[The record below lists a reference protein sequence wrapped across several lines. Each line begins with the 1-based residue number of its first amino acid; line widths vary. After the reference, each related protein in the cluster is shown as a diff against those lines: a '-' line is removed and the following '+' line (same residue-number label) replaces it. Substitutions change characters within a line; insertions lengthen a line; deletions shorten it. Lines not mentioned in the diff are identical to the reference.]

1 MGRRTYKILAALLLL
16 AGGSTYL
23 WVRQEDRSNRPAP
36 SQAASVGSGQSS
48 DASGIAEQPG
58 GLAHHWEATRAS
70 GDVDAI
76 VLAFKQANDC
86 LLYHAAVN
94 GMRSMLEDERR
105 GDLSN
110 ETVETLR
117 MMDAESARYAF
128 VVERLEGF
136 CKGSDK
142 RQLARGLSNAL
153 FEAAV
158 RGNPDAQTCFLL
170 MGPTPWLGSRLITEE
185 AAEIERH
192 IRHTSG
198 FTQQA
203 LQRADPRVSVQALH
217 RYVNTPN
224 GHASWTDTVPM
235 PDPVLTWRGARL
247 AALRALPDQRADV
260 ESLLA
265 LFVKTGALSPADIQS
280 ADRWAQDTF
289 ERQFRGEGAINLY
302 SAVPCYSS
310 PELAP

>member
-1 MGRRTYKILAALLLL
+1 MGRHTYKILAALLLL

-23 WVRQEDRSNRPAP
+23 WVRQEDGSNRPAP
-36 SQAASVGSGQSS
+36 SQAASVDSGQSS

-58 GLAHHWEATRAS
+58 GLAHHWEATFAS

-142 RQLARGLSNAL
+142 RQLARA
-153 FEAAV
+153 
-158 RGNPDAQTCFLL
+158 RGRIESARAIAGCVGRF
-170 MGPTPWLGSRLITEE
+170 G
-185 AAEIERH
+185 AIERCQ
-192 IRHTSG
+192 RH
-198 FTQQA
+198 
-203 LQRADPRVSVQALH
+203 R
-217 RYVNTPN
+217 
-224 GHASWTDTVPM
+224 
-235 PDPVLTWRGARL
+235 
-247 AALRALPDQRADV
+247 
-260 ESLLA
+260 
-265 LFVKTGALSPADIQS
+265 
-280 ADRWAQDTF
+280 
-289 ERQFRGEGAINLY
+289 
-302 SAVPCYSS
+302 
-310 PELAP
+310 